1 MLRDDGSA
9 DAAVVGPCAY
19 RDIWRGLTDA
29 FPAPLRA
36 ADDIRWW
43 SWGVTAGLSMKEFIS
58 ADSNGRCC
66 LSQDTA
72 SDLMT
77 PGGSRQGG

>member
-1 MLRDDGSA
+1 MRNAVRRDDGSA

-43 SWGVTAGLSMKEFIS
+43 SVGGDSRPIDEGVHQ
-58 ADSNGRCC
+58 R
-66 LSQDTA
+66 
-72 SDLMT
+72 
-77 PGGSRQGG
+77 RQ

>member
-1 MLRDDGSA
+1 MRFQHLS
-9 DAAVVGPCAY
+9 
-19 RDIWRGLTDA
+19 GL
-29 FPAPLRA
+29 LMIYGGGR
-36 ADDIRWW
+36 
-43 SWGVTAGLSMKEFIS
+43 WGVTAGLSMKEFIS

-66 LSQDTA
+66 PSQDTA